1 MLPPAPMA
9 TPSSRRL
16 RPLDAE
22 STRLK
27 GEMRR
32 RDQARLA
39 AGEITPEQLQAENS
53 FLPGEVI
60 RAAVIH
66 FDAAE
71 FAQRCQ
77 ALLRHLEA
85 TDA

>member
-1 MLPPAPMA
+1 MA
-9 TPSSRRL
+9 ASSSSHRL
-16 RPLDAE
+16 QPLDAE
-22 STRLK
+22 TIQLK

-39 AGEITPEQLQAENS
+39 SGEVTPEQLQAENS
-53 FLPGEVI
+53 FLPGEVV

-85 TDA
+85 TDV